1 MAKPVKQLDNQKLWI
16 VGLLL
21 VMIFVIFILPN
32 RVSEPWLTDSS
43 VQAVVPVQTDSLAP
57 STIAEKTRYRQ
68 QSQSLLAS
76 ILALR
81 DKLLKQSVTRWAN
94 PQFSNTLTLIEEGDS
109 LYSFGKYKESLN
121 SYEQAL
127 AELEQLEQ
135 LATDTFEQALER
147 GNSAIERAD
156 TTDIPTAIEAA
167 SLALSIYPEDSRAQR
182 LNQRTEKLTTL
193 VEALSQGDSQLSK
206 QQYEQ
211 ALISYQTALAIEP
224 GHKRAQTSFDETQR
238 TIKNRNFVAFM
249 SDGYTA
255 LDMNNFELAVD
266 NFKQAKAIY
275 SADSPSENLHSI
287 KTVEQAIA
295 QVNNRRSQLYVQQQ
309 MATAAQQETQEQWQ
323 QAQLTYQQLLTTDST
338 LVEAKARLVRVKI
351 RAQLDQQI
359 TSVLDD
365 PLSLAN
371 QNLYSDAQSVLLDAR
386 GINNPG
392 PKLQEQIELLQ
403 GIIKRSQIPVTI
415 GLLSDN
421 QTQVTIYR
429 VGKLGAFQEIS
440 VQLVPGRYIAVG
452 SRKGYRDVRV
462 ELTVEGVKPVAPI
475 PIICTEKI

>member
-43 VQAVVPVQTDSLAP
+43 VQAVAPVQTDSLAP

-94 PQFSNTLTLIEEGDS
+94 SQFSNTLTLIEEGDS

-127 AELEQLEQ
+127 AELKQLEQ

-147 GNSAIERAD
+147 GNAAIERAD

-193 VEALSQGDSQLSK
+193 VEALSQGDSQLSQ

-275 SADSPSENLHSI
+275 SADSRSENLHSI

-309 MATAAQQETQEQWQ
+309 MATAAQQETQEQWK